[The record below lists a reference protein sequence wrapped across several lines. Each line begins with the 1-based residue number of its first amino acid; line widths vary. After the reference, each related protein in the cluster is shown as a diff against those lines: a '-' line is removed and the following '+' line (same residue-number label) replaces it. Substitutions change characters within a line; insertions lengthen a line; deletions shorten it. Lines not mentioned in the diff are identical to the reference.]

1 MFCWLN
7 PIRNP
12 TVKPLYMYD
21 DQGGRPGTVTGS
33 VTEWVCGT
41 LAMGRR
47 DSVWGQLPTVRDRR
61 CIDSGPG

>member
-12 TVKPLYMYD
+12 AVKPCICMMQRL
-21 DQGGRPGTVTGS
+21 DQGGRPGTVAGS

-47 DSVWGQLPTVRDRR
+47 ESVWGQLPTVRDR
-61 CIDSGPG
+61 